1 MGIDGAV
8 RALGVPAS
16 WHFYVIS
23 LAAMLA
29 LAGLDFVGAL
39 FAKEWAER
47 QHAGFFLAG
56 LLCFGVLFAVY
67 AASLRVA
74 ELSVV
79 TFGWIVFLQVG
90 LLVLDRVRYGV
101 ELPPGKWVAIA
112 VILVLQAYLVL
123 APNTATAEHN
133 ADHLAGHVHEGTSP

>member
-1 MGIDGAV
+1 MGIDSAL

-16 WHFYVIS
+16 WHFYVLS

-101 ELPPGKWVAIA
+101 ELPPGKWLAISA
-112 VILVLQAYLVL
+112 ILVLQAYLIL
-123 APNTATAEHN
+123 APN
-133 ADHLAGHVHEGTSP
+133 AGTTDQ